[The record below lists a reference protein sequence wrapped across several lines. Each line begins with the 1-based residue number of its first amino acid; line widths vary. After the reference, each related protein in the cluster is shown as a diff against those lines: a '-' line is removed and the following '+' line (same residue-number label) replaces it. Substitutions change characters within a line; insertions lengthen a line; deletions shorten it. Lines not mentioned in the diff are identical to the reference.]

1 MHASQFAQN
10 APGTVN
16 QDINQPLY
24 PTPPGARGTG
34 ISTYDWLAALAMQGL
49 MTRGMEVRGDRAMT
63 EEEKDIEMAQR
74 AYRVATAMMQA
85 RREALQGQ
93 AETQPSG
100 H

>member
-1 MHASQFAQN
+1 MHTSQFAHN
-10 APGTVN
+10 GPDTIN

-24 PTPPGARGTG
+24 PTPPGARWTG

-74 AYRVATAMMQA
+74 AYRVANAMMQA
-85 RREALQGQ
+85 RREAIQNQPETHKTGQ
-93 AETQPSG
+93 
-100 H
+100 